1 MHSPGFSKFRELMD
15 DWDQHLIEAE
25 IDSRIEDLTG
35 PFVFFFKKGKE
46 LFGAGEDSRVVF
58 AKIKHPD
65 DELPSGWKDEANFSA
80 NNLNKAIIGQTA
92 QHIFGKKDLKSIKIL
107 DKEAVSKTLQK
118 EIEKLGDKAFPK
130 SKSSFNLVDLSRFL
144 KKDPDDAPNFT
155 RADEE

>member
-1 MHSPGFSKFRELMD
+1 MD

-25 IDSRIEDLTG
+25 IDSRINDLTA

-80 NNLNKAIIGQTA
+80 NNLNKAMIGEPA
-92 QHIFGKKDLKSIKIL
+92 QHVFSIKDLKSIKIL
-107 DKEAVSKTLQK
+107 DKEEVDALLQK
-118 EIEKLGDKAFPK
+118 EIEKLGEKAFPK
-130 SKSSFNLVDLSRFL
+130 PKSSFNLIDLSRFM
-144 KKDPDDAPNFT
+144 KHDPDDAPNFT